1 MEPQTPES
9 PFIPFTSD
17 YGFKATF
24 GNEENT
30 LFLRRALQALI
41 GSDVPISE
49 VFFDKNAFEGLTKDS
64 RSGVFDLSCVD
75 EKGDQFIVEMQ
86 LGHFPAIHSRLQFYA
101 FQKLNTLVRKG
112 KFSFIGLPKIY
123 GIGILRHQFD
133 KEKELHNISQF
144 KNQHN
149 RVTASNIV
157 IITVE
162 LEKFTKTAEQCVSDL
177 DKLLYTMK
185 VLSEEHVGNLTTQYP
200 NFWTEE
206 WLQTA
211 IQELD
216 LRAMSPEK
224 RLAYEMTLAANAQ
237 AIQEE
242 QRKVAESRIEGREE
256 GLAKG
261 LAEGLAEGEAKGRA
275 EGEAKGRAEAEAE
288 KYALK
293 KETVRQLLVRKFP
306 DEEIAAIMGE
316 TLEFVQRVN
325 AEIAEEEAEE
335 AGC

>member
-1 MEPQTPES
+1 M
-9 PFIPFTSD
+9 
-17 YGFKATF
+17 
-24 GNEENT
+24 
-30 LFLRRALQALI
+30 
-41 GSDVPISE
+41 
-49 VFFDKNAFEGLTKDS
+49 
-64 RSGVFDLSCVD
+64 
-75 EKGDQFIVEMQ
+75 
-86 LGHFPAIHSRLQFYA
+86 
-101 FQKLNTLVRKG
+101 
-112 KFSFIGLPKIY
+112 
-123 GIGILRHQFD
+123 
-133 KEKELHNISQF
+133 
-144 KNQHN
+144 
-149 RVTASNIV
+149 TASNIV

-256 GLAKG
+256 GLAEGLAKG
-261 LAEGLAEGEAKGRA
+261 LAEGLA

-316 TLEFVQRVN
+316 TLEFVQRVK